1 MKIMECFRGGG
12 EAAVVIEIGGGQQ
25 EGERSAR
32 PSVSSISSIL
42 NQSADDSDSGFHG
55 FQSRDDP
62 SHASNNNSSPNSVN
76 TASFPNLSGSNGN
89 SNNGN
94 GTNNNHSLIINN
106 NNNNNISLANTGSN
120 NNSNDVVQ
128 PMVNGWIQ
136 QQQQSPY
143 GQSASTSQQQQQQQ
157 YGQLMS
163 SVVSQQAHSH
173 HHPHQSLLHQHLPP
187 HLPAQILQ
195 HNKQQPQQSQQTAH
209 LVQTVQPMPR
219 KFGQPIYANAP
230 PKPRRIT
237 DGSTEYSTPSP
248 DPDYRKSPVS
258 PDVTTMA
265 SKSPMSDY
273 DRGSL
278 IYGTRSVGGQ
288 QQQQA
293 PSQHSLRTDKSG
305 LNYGGYGGGQ
315 AQAQTERR
323 TPDTYGRSAA
333 KPRPGRGNG
342 DYEEVY
348 GAPQLYQR
356 PAGPVGYTKGASPA
370 PIPIPIYAQQHHQQY
385 QQQIHASN
393 GEWNLFFLG

>member
-94 GTNNNHSLIINN
+94 GTNNNHSLIIN

>member
-106 NNNNNISLANTGSN
+106 NNNNISLANTGSN

-163 SVVSQQAHSH
+163 SVVSQQVHSH

>member
-94 GTNNNHSLIINN
+94 GTNNNHSLIIN

-230 PKPRRIT
+230 PKPRRII